1 MSIDRRAISLEE
13 LTQRVSRAVNSAPGL
28 SAVWVTAETSDVR
41 TSGGHCYMELIQKN
55 ENTGAPVAKSRAV
68 IWASTFAR
76 LGGAFAAAT
85 GSSLRSDMKIMAKV
99 TVNYHAVYGLTLVI
113 TDIDPDYTLGDLAR
127 RRSAIIAQLQ
137 ADGVYDLNQGLP
149 WSPTPMRVAVVSARG
164 AAGYGDFMKHLAL
177 NPYRLRFS
185 TTLFE
190 ATMQGERTPPSIIA
204 ALERIMERVD
214 DFDCVVI
221 IRGGGAVS
229 DLASFD
235 DYELAYNVA
244 QFPLPVVVGI
254 GHERDT
260 TVLDYVANSRV
271 KTPTAAAELLIGRMA
286 EALGAVTSLGRAIE
300 STVRGLV
307 AGQRQQLAYYTGT
320 LPVLARAVI
329 ERNRRLTGPQMS
341 EMLRTAVQTQLARR
355 ADRLKAAGEL
365 LEALSPEATLRRG
378 YSITR
383 WQGKAVTDASVLPEG
398 AELIT
403 TFAKGKAVK
412 SVIYGTNE

>member
-13 LTQRVSRAVNSAPGL
+13 LTQRVSRSINSAPGL
-28 SAVWVTAETSDVR
+28 SGVWVMAETSDVR

-55 ENTGAPVAKSRAV
+55 DTTGTPVAKSRAV
-68 IWASTFAR
+68 IWASAFAR
-76 LGGAFAAAT
+76 LGGAFTAAT
-85 GSSLRSDMKIMAKV
+85 GSPLRSDMKIMAKV
-99 TVNYHAVYGLTLVI
+99 SVNYHPVYGLTLVI

-127 RRSAIIAQLQ
+127 RRNAIIAQLQ
-137 ADGVYDLNQGLP
+137 ADGVYDLNHSLP

-164 AAGYGDFMKHLAL
+164 AAGYGDFMKHLTL

-185 TTLFE
+185 TALFE
-190 ATMQGERTPPSIIA
+190 ATMQGERTSPSIIA

-254 GHERDT
+254 GHERDN

-286 EALGAVTSLGRAIE
+286 DALGAVTALGRAIE
-300 STVRGLV
+300 RTVRERI
-307 AGQRQQLAYYTGT
+307 AGQRRQLAYYGGT
-320 LPVLARAVI
+320 LPVLARAVV
-329 ERNRRLTGPQMS
+329 ERNRHLTGPQIS
-341 EMLRTAVQTQLARR
+341 ELLRTAVQTQLTRR
-355 ADRLKAAGEL
+355 ADRLNAIGEL
-365 LEALSPEATLRRG
+365 IDALSPEATLRRG

-383 WQGKAVTDASVLPEG
+383 WQGKAVTDASGLPEG

-403 TFAKGKAVK
+403 TFAKGKPVK